1 MWQEFFGR
9 MGLQDWTERP
19 LPSGI
24 FMSPALHCM
33 VDNKDKVTNLTI
45 MTINLTLQTFFM
57 KACLRELIRTFQDRL
72 KKKKSSI

>member
-24 FMSPALHCM
+24 FMYPALHCM

-45 MTINLTLQTFFM
+45 MTINLTLQLFYESLSKRANKNISRPF
-57 KACLRELIRTFQDRL
+57 
-72 KKKKSSI
+72 KKKK

>member
-45 MTINLTLQTFFM
+45 MTINLTLQLFYESLSKRANKNISRPF
-57 KACLRELIRTFQDRL
+57 
-72 KKKKSSI
+72 KKKK